1 MTKEITI
8 VTAFFDI
15 GRGNISTEAG
25 YPSYLIR
32 SNNTYFSYFVHLAKV
47 EKGDGSLCLKDFQ
60 SLNKMSV

>member
-32 SNNTYFSYFVHLAKV
+32 SNNTYFSYFVHLAKL
-47 EKGDGSLCLKDFQ
+47 EKGGWFSMFKRF
-60 SLNKMSV
+60 SVSQ